1 MQIMR
6 ERLRLKQ
13 CYPRNWCTIH
23 KKNFTSVDISGPKNY
38 SMEWNGMWNTKK
50 LMEWKWN
57 EN

>member
-1 MQIMR
+1 MR